1 MTIHI
6 NGKPY
11 EAQAGKKLVKEI
23 ERLGIDISHRCGGRA
38 MCTTCRVNF
47 QEGEPVE
54 MSVAEKGR
62 LQEADL
68 LGHVRLS
75 CQMKVVDG
83 MDLVVLMP
91 VSDAEWDDAGTDLID
106 EIEPEFI
113 LS

>member
-11 EAQAGKKLVKEI
+11 EAEPGKKLVKEI

-54 MSVAEKGR
+54 MSVAEKER
-62 LQEADL
+62 LQEEKL
-68 LGHVRLS
+68 LGQLRLS
-75 CQMKVVDG
+75 CQIKVVDG

-91 VSDAEWDDAGTDLID
+91 VRDAEWDDAGSALID
-106 EIEPEFI
+106 EIEPKFV